1 MNPTQGRSK
10 VSDARPARRGLGI
23 VKVGAVMALC
33 AALVWQA
40 AAIPAAAATSQYLRI
55 NVTPQVTFYAQF
67 SDNQLR
73 LATTVAGLDKAKAIR
88 DTQMRLATTVA
99 GLKTAQTVK
108 ATRASQNMWSFPE
121 VSLPLSARALP
132 AGWKKVRADLHL
144 HLTKGKPESTCARLG
159 VSRADAR
166 GALWTCWSSLDAR
179 VSTAPAKARLLQA
192 REPAKIALRVT
203 TKVQRREIGVVARVM
218 AGKAELD
225 DIDKD
230 GKSVAAQVTVR
241 DAKGRVVTSKRGTLG
256 DFGFG

>member
-1 MNPTQGRSK
+1 MMNPTQGRSK

-23 VKVGAVMALC
+23 VKLGAVMALC

-40 AAIPAAAATSQYLRI
+40 AAPQPVCADAASDSAPAYVRI
-55 NVTPQVTFYAQF
+55 GVPPK
-67 SDNQLR
+67 
-73 LATTVAGLDKAKAIR
+73 TTVYVEFR
-88 DTQMRLATTVA
+88 DTQMRLATTTA
-99 GLKTAQTVK
+99 GLKTAPAVK
-108 ATRASQNMWSFPE
+108 ATRASQNLWSFPE

-144 HLTKGKPESTCARLG
+144 HLTNGKPESTCARLG

-166 GALWTCWSSLDAR
+166 GALWTCWSSLAAR

-192 REPAKIALRVT
+192 REPAEIALRVT

-241 DAKGRVVTSKRGTLG
+241 DAEGRVVTSKRGTLG